1 MAIRIVRL
9 GTPRLPGEG
18 LRLGTVPSLW
28 ASRETDHAPVLRF
41 LAPHQRAELSAE
53 DARRLG
59 IEPGDEIEVAQNGSS
74 VRAVAALR
82 EALPPG
88 SVFLIEGTSQDNAN
102 ALTNG
107 GGVPTVEVR
116 KP

>member
-1 MAIRIVRL
+1 
-9 GTPRLPGEG
+9 
-18 LRLGTVPSLW
+18 
-28 ASRETDHAPVLRF
+28 VLRF

-59 IEPGDEIEVAQNGSS
+59 IGPGDEIEVAQNGTS

-82 EALPPG
+82 EALPAG
-88 SVFLIEGTSQDNAN
+88 SVFLIEGTSEENAN
-102 ALTNG
+102 RLTTTG
-107 GGVPTVEVR
+107 PPPPVEVR